1 MKTTVKTR
9 KDTVLGFL
17 LKPEVNTIS
26 FTSSNTAQVADYD
39 YFDNP
44 GHKWVI
50 FQH

>member
-26 FTSSNTAQVADYD
+26 FTSSNTAHVAE
-39 YFDNP
+39 
-44 GHKWVI
+44 VI
-50 FQH
+50 MITLITWGTSG